1 MISSRQKSDEGTFD
15 SERLLALL
23 EQTPDEPDLLYQMA
37 MVLLDQHDYS
47 AAEGYLRR
55 LVRLQP
61 DSKVGKLLLGVTCVE
76 LGFYQEAIDT
86 LSSILSVS
94 PDPAALHHQIGRCFA
109 ALHRYA
115 EAFAEYQQA
124 LKYTPDHVDVLC
136 SLGLLFT
143 DINQVTKARDCFLQ
157 ALGVKPDDLGIIN
170 NLGRIYKRTGQ
181 ADLSLEWFERGV
193 QLQPDHPDA
202 VSNYLNS
209 LNYIEGLSPSFVAA
223 QYKQYA
229 PQAFVPRTIW
239 QRPKPQRHDLPIR
252 IGYISADLY
261 SHSVAFFIE
270 PILLHHDRK
279 RFEIFCYANQ
289 TANDET
295 TEHLRQLSDGWRV
308 VHGISDLQVAQQIA
322 DDRIDILVD
331 LAGHT
336 AGHRLGV
343 CVCRP
348 APLQISWIGHPNTT
362 GLQQI
367 DYYLTDGQCDP
378 PGMTDHLYSEMLYRL
393 PRVFSCYLPPVEFP
407 PVASSPFE
415 TVNRITLGCFN
426 TIAKVSQ
433 QLIVW
438 WSEILKRIENA
449 VLYLKSPPL
458 WDSLAKEE
466 ILKRFAVQGISPER
480 LIIHGETTTRYDHL
494 ASYASV
500 DIALDTFP
508 YNGTTTT
515 CEALWMGVPVVS
527 LAGTTHVSR
536 VGASFLR
543 AVGLDDLVKESPE
556 AYIDAVVKLAADRQ
570 RLGRLRKNL
579 RQMMAQSALMDAKG
593 VTREVEQAF
602 LQMYEQAYPNK
613 V

>member
-1 MISSRQKSDEGTFD
+1 MISSRQKFDEGTFD
-15 SERLLALL
+15 SERLLELL

-37 MVLLDQHDYS
+37 MVLLDQHNYS
-47 AAEGYLRR
+47 DAEGYLRR

-61 DSKVGKLLLGVTCVE
+61 DSKVGKLLLGVACVE

-115 EAFAEYQQA
+115 EAFAAYQQA
-124 LKYTPDHVDVLC
+124 LNYTPDHVDVLC

-157 ALGVKPDDLGIIN
+157 ALGVKPDDLGIIS
-170 NLGRIYKRTGQ
+170 NLGRIYKRIGQ
-181 ADLSLEWFERGV
+181 ADLALEWFERGV

-209 LNYIEGLSPSFVAA
+209 LNYIEGISPAFVAA
-223 QYKQYA
+223 RYKQYA
-229 PQAFVPRTIW
+229 PQAFAPRATW

-295 TEHLRQLSDGWRV
+295 TERLRQLTDGWRV
-308 VHGISDLQVAQQIA
+308 IHGISDLQVAQQIA
-322 DDRIDILVD
+322 EDRIDILVD

-343 CVCRP
+343 CAYRP

-367 DYYLTDGQCDP
+367 EYYLTDGQCDP
-378 PGMTDHLYSEMLYRL
+378 PGMTDHLYSEAIYRL

-407 PVASSPFE
+407 PVASTPFE
-415 TVNRITLGCFN
+415 NANRITLGCFN

-433 QLIVW
+433 QLIIW

-449 VLYLKSPPL
+449 VLYLKGPPL

-466 ILKRFAVQGISPER
+466 ILKRFAAQGISPER

-508 YNGTTTT
+508 YHGTTTT

-556 AYIDAVVKLAADRQ
+556 AYIDAVVQLAADRQ
-570 RLGRLRKNL
+570 RLRHLRKNL
-579 RQMMAQSALMDAKG
+579 RLMMAQSALMDAKG